1 MKTFATLALLISIIG
16 SSAGCAQMNS
26 GCDGFSS
33 MRMKSAT
40 AAYLVLNDI
49 AFADEILAHNEFGE
63 KKCGWKAPGG

>member
-1 MKTFATLALLISIIG
+1 
-16 SSAGCAQMNS
+16 MNS